1 MQSTDTHFLRRL
13 VLNPLLRALKT
24 RQVLI
29 ALSAVVVGLLVLALP
44 ELQAVRGELLTLVIS
59 LALALI
65 GGYSLGDAARM
76 ARERNGSST
85 DDLRELVKQ
94 LLIELIEELGEE
106 QSDTGETRQEQ
117 NHV

>member
-1 MQSTDTHFLRRL
+1 MSVIVVLRRL
-13 VLNPLLRALKT
+13 ILDPLLRALKT

-29 ALSAVVVGLLVLALP
+29 ALSAVVVGLLVMALP
-44 ELQAVRGELLTLVIS
+44 ELEAVRGELLTLVIS

-65 GGYSLGDAARM
+65 GGYSLRDAARL
-76 ARERNGSST
+76 ARERNGDGS

-106 QSDTGETRQEQ
+106 QPEAGEARQEQ
-117 NHV
+117 SHV